1 MILQNM
7 DLINPFVGCMQT
19 MKMILQDM
27 DLINP
32 FVGCIQTMTTKWT
45 QDQTMTAI
53 SQDKANR
60 IEVQLDIISPTTL
73 PSPSNV
79 RQGDGF
85 GFGWGLGFRVRVR
98 VRVRV

>member
-1 MILQNM
+1 
-7 DLINPFVGCMQT
+7 

-53 SQDKANR
+53 SQDKANI
-60 IEVQLDIISPTTL
+60 IEVQLDIDIISPINNL
-73 PSPSNV
+73 PSPSKV
-79 RQGDGF
+79 LALKKHVQMYGKVM
-85 GFGWGLGFRVRVR
+85 GLGEGEG
-98 VRVRV
+98 